1 MVGINLSIKLVKCNL
16 FIQNVISITLQH
28 PQKCGILF
36 TQSQKTIVEP
46 ENSNNKSLANS
57 STPNRAFF
65 IRSTRTPK
73 ARLERLSMVA
83 CNRKGSA
90 LCCVPVIAV
99 SQPVTRYRQT
109 LRSLAVTLENLFTG
123 ATAKMLF
130 KFILLGKRRLKIATY
145 ANSEAEA
152 RQLLNLDRNQ
162 AVFYARLKGG
172 VYA

>member
-1 MVGINLSIKLVKCNL
+1 MTVRKRDFCR
-16 FIQNVISITLQH
+16 NVISITLQP
-28 PQKCGILF
+28 PQKCGILS
-36 TQSQKTIVEP
+36 TQSQKTTAEP

-109 LRSLAVTLENLFTG
+109 LRSPAVTLENLFTG

-130 KFILLGKRRLKIATY
+130 KFILLGKNRLKLSIR
-145 ANSEAEA
+145 ANSEQQA
-152 RQLLNLDRNQ
+152 RKLLTLNSNALLIARINDRGGL
-162 AVFYARLKGG
+162 YA
-172 VYA
+172 

>member
-1 MVGINLSIKLVKCNL
+1 MTVRKRDFCR
-16 FIQNVISITLQH
+16 NVISITLQQA
-28 PQKCGILF
+28 QKCGILF
-36 TQSQKTIVEP
+36 AQSQKTTAEP
-46 ENSNNKSLANS
+46 ENSNNKTLANS

-90 LCCVPVIAV
+90 LCCVPMFAV

-109 LRSLAVTLENLFTG
+109 LRSRAVALKSNIG

-162 AVFYARLKGG
+162 AVFYARVKGG